1 MSDRAAWLE
10 RWCPNCGAAPG
21 SRCRRWHWG
30 RRGAADRAV
39 PVTYLHV
46 ARGWLGRPCPAC
58 KAVTDERCLTPS
70 GREALRVHRERLRA
84 ARWEL
89 VRRAAVWEEL
99 ERRGATSAIVSFW
112 GRAGRGGRTEK
123 ITLLRLR
130 GERLVEVERWSGRDE
145 LCYALEAPVW
155 ERFGTFAGH
164 PLVRGEVL
172 WTADDRRVVIQAQRG
187 DRPFEELIS

>member
-10 RWCPNCGAAPG
+10 RWCPECGASPG
-21 SRCRRWHWG
+21 SRCQRWHWG
-30 RRGAADRAV
+30 RRGSASRTV

-46 ARGWLGRPCPAC
+46 ARGWLERPCPAC
-58 KAVTDERCLTPS
+58 RAATGERCLTPS
-70 GREALRVHRERLRA
+70 GREALRVHRGRLQA

-112 GRAGRGGRTEK
+112 GRAGRGGRSET
-123 ITLLRLR
+123 ITLLRLE
-130 GERLVEVERWSGRDE
+130 GEQLVEVERWSGRDE

-155 ERFGTFAGH
+155 GRFGTFAGH

-172 WTADDRRVVIQAQRG
+172 WTAGDRCVLIQAQRG
-187 DRPFEELIS
+187 ERPFEELVS